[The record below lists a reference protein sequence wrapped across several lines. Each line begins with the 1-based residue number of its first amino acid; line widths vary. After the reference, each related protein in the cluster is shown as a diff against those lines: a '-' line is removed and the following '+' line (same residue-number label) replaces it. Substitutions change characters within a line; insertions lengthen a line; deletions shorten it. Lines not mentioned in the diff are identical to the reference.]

1 MLLLLYV
8 RSKMKHFHFSSE
20 MNLISFAHFG
30 GDYSVCF
37 ISVEEKTHWPQNS
50 NSCTDF
56 HDCSSHVSKAT
67 MDMSLKL
74 YESWFPSL

>member
-37 ISVEEKTHWPQNS
+37 ISVEEKTH
-50 NSCTDF
+50 
-56 HDCSSHVSKAT
+56 
-67 MDMSLKL
+67 
-74 YESWFPSL
+74 